1 MTRLQKT
8 GGAAHRS
15 DSTAGGVRITTFL
28 PMKFVRHKSGK
39 VIVQPENQASN
50 LRSGAKASDPTL
62 IKALARALYWQSLLD
77 AGRVANVAELA
88 AAEGTDKVRT
98 QKTLKLARLAPDIA
112 ESIARGAAPAGLSLE
127 FFIRRELPHDWDAQR
142 ELIAGLA
149 R

>member
-8 GGAAHRS
+8 GSAAHRS
-15 DSTAGGVRITTFL
+15 DSTTEGVRITTFI

-39 VIVQPENQASN
+39 IIVQPSDHASN
-50 LRSGAKASDPTL
+50 LRSGARASDPTL

-77 AGRVANVAELA
+77 TGRVASVAELA

-112 ESIARGAAPAGLSLE
+112 QAIARGEAPAGLSLE

>member
-8 GGAAHRS
+8 GTAAHRS
-15 DSTAGGVRITTFL
+15 DSTAEGVRITTFV

-39 VIVQPENQASN
+39 IIVQPGDHASN

-77 AGRVANVAELA
+77 TRRVASVAELA

-98 QKTLKLARLAPDIA
+98 QETLKLARLAPDIA
-112 ESIARGAAPAGLSLE
+112 EAIGRGAAPAGLSLE

-142 ELIAGLA
+142 ELITGLA